1 MDGRVDVM
9 PPNKFHCNKTQPT
22 KNKCKR
28 DFSLNE
34 SILGEVQ
41 LGVKCN

>member
-9 PPNKFHCNKTQPT
+9 PPSKFHYNRTQPI
-22 KNKCKR
+22 KNRWKR

-34 SILGEVQ
+34 SIFDEVQ
-41 LGVKCN
+41 LGIKCN